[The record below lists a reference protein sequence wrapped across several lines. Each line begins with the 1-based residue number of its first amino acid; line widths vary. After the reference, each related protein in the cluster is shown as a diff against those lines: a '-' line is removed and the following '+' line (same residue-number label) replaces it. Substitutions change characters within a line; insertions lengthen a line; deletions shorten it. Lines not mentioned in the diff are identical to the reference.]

1 MIRETYI
8 QTGRQT
14 VLPDLTIS
22 LKKAAAVLAEVLLIT
37 CFLPTFFSCNKTNF
51 TDNGN
56 TRDSSDLKLKME
68 LAVTKP
74 KTCESLDIFIFEDDK
89 MRRLDTYRRTVGTT
103 PTSVSSR
110 QGKKIIAAIANTA
123 VDDEQL
129 MGIRTY
135 GDLAKLYTDL
145 KNDDPENPVMYGEQK
160 IDAGQDSRCELELK
174 AFMAEIKINSLC
186 CDFHA
191 RAYAGEKLKNVRI
204 YLTNICSKVPFAGE
218 PPAAPTDIL
227 NYGCLHEED
236 TCGFAAPGLVSRKLA
251 TPAGENVLTPDIH
264 LYCYAN
270 TATTESIGSPFTRLV
285 IEGEL
290 LGETVYYPIDIN
302 RGTGYFGT
310 PGITGNQS
318 YIYNITV
325 TRRGV
330 SDPDTPIMTDMFT
343 NTLKVLPWK
352 EQERRTIIF

>member
-1 MIRETYI
+1 MIKELYI
-8 QTGRQT
+8 HTGRQT

-22 LKKAAAVLAEVLLIT
+22 LKKATAVLAEVLLIT

-74 KTCESLDIFIFEDDK
+74 KTCESLDIFIFEDDR
-89 MRRLDTYRRTVGTT
+89 MRRLDTYRRAVGTT
-103 PTSVSSR
+103 STSVSSR
-110 QGKKIIAAIANTA
+110 RGKKIMAVIANTD
-123 VDDEQL
+123 VDDAQL
-129 MGIRTY
+129 RDIRTY
-135 GDLAKLYTDL
+135 GDLTKLYTDL
-145 KNDDPENPVMYGEQK
+145 KNDDPESPVMYGEQK

-174 AFMAEIKINSLC
+174 AFMAEIRINSLC

-191 RAYAGEKLKNVRI
+191 RPYAGEKLKNVRI

-218 PPAAPTDIL
+218 PPETPTGIL
-227 NYGCLHEED
+227 NYGYLHAED
-236 TCGFAAPGLVSRKLA
+236 TCGFAASGLISRKLA
-251 TPAGENVLTPDIH
+251 APAGESVLSPDIR
-264 LYCYAN
+264 LYCYGN
-270 TATTESIGSPFTRLV
+270 TAETEKIGSPFTRLV

-290 LGETVYYPIDIN
+290 LGKTVYYPIDIN
-302 RGTGYFGT
+302 RGLGCDGT
-310 PGITGNQS
+310 PGITGNCS
-318 YIYNITV
+318 YIYDITV

-330 SDPDTPIMTDMFT
+330 SDPDTPILTDMFT